1 MDGPKAI
8 QGLTGRHGL
17 KSEAKQPLPLRG
29 GPAFRARTIPAGDK
43 GWGASE
49 FIPWLASAAAASL
62 NRVDRAM
69 IAIRS

>member
-1 MDGPKAI
+1 MDETHAME
-8 QGLTGRHGL
+8 GLTGRHGL
-17 KSEAKQPLPLRG
+17 KPEAKQPLPLRG
-29 GPAFRARTIPAGDK
+29 GPAFRARTVPAGDK
-43 GWGASE
+43 CWGASE